1 MSLKRELTHVSSA
14 PKSTQILRLL
24 GRLYLETREIAKTK
38 TKRMTMRTAILLL
51 LAIASHAYAQDTYL
65 NGDTSFRNIKNVN
78 QQAESWG
85 TCVAAYEIAVTLYEG
100 DAKEVKKFQD
110 LANGA
115 KLSVIMTHVSD
126 SIEKDT
132 SVEAFDATWVY
143 SRTLGDSISATRKT
157 SILADAEKLGDKGLE
172 EYLLRLAATLKVCAS
187 NTDAQQTYI
196 YLWRSLVKSGLLTFD
211 E

>member
-1 MSLKRELTHVSSA
+1 MV
-14 PKSTQILRLL
+14 
-24 GRLYLETREIAKTK
+24 GRLHLEARKIAEARI
-38 TKRMTMRTAILLL
+38 KRMIMRNAILLL
-51 LAIASHAYAQDTYL
+51 LAIASHTYAQETYL
-65 NGDTSFRNIKNVN
+65 VGDTSFRNIKDVN

-85 TCVAAYEIAVTLYEG
+85 TCVAAYEIATTLYEG
-100 DAKEVKKFQD
+100 DPEQVKKFQD

-132 SVEAFDATWVY
+132 SVAAFDATWAY
-143 SRTLGDSISATRKT
+143 SKTLGDSISATRKT
-157 SILADAEKLGDKGLE
+157 SILAEAEKLGDKGLE
-172 EYLLRLAATLKVCAS
+172 EYLMRLAATLKVCAS

-211 E
+211 K

>member
-1 MSLKRELTHVSSA
+1 
-14 PKSTQILRLL
+14 
-24 GRLYLETREIAKTK
+24 
-38 TKRMTMRTAILLL
+38 MRNAILLL
-51 LAIASHAYAQDTYL
+51 LTITSHTYAQDTYL
-65 NGDTSFRNIKNVN
+65 KGDTSFRNIKDAHK
-78 QQAESWG
+78 QAESWG
-85 TCVAAYEIAVTLYEG
+85 TCVAAYEIAATLYEG
-100 DAKEVKKFQD
+100 DAKEIKKFQD

-143 SRTLGDSISATRKT
+143 SRTLGDSISEARKA
-157 SILADAEKLGDKGLE
+157 SILADAEKLGAKGLE

-196 YLWRSLVKSGLLTFD
+196 YLWRSLLKSGLLTFD
-211 E
+211 K